1 MNSYKLDAVRAVLQ
15 LGRDYARGTRSRCRT
30 PNQPHLEV
38 WRRTVGEEVFTTFL
52 NYESDEFLVP
62 EEQLLSAAESLS
74 IKPVRA
80 FMERVKA
87 RGGLYARP
95 NPGA

>member
-1 MNSYKLDAVRAVLQ
+1 VNWYKLDAVRAVLR
-15 LGRDYARGTRSRCRT
+15 LDYAAELAPGVVR

-87 RGGLYARP
+87 RGGLWLGP